1 MFKDEENEEKEIV
14 PLECLEKKAIK
25 EAMKKCN
32 GNMVM
37 VSKLLNIGRSTLY
50 RKINKYNIMY
60 QNGTENI

>member
-1 MFKDEENEEKEIV
+1 
-14 PLECLEKKAIK
+14 
-25 EAMKKCN
+25 MKKCN

-60 QNGTENI
+60 QNETENI